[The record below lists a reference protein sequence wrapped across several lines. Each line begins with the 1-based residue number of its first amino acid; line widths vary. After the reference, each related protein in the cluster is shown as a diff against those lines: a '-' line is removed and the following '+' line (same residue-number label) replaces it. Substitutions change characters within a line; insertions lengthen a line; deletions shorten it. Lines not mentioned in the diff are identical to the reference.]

1 MKLSY
6 TLIAAALMST
16 TALAGTPT
24 TEAVVK
30 QDDFKR
36 LSGSLTGGYATNYT
50 GRGYVVS
57 HSVAQGDSVLFAA
70 LKTSYDFGREGYWT
84 FNNTIA
90 YQAPC
95 SGHTLYGNPTFGPN
109 VGAYMAAQ
117 KLAGMAAA
125 GMPVPAPGTPEYNA
139 ALAAGQ
145 KAHIKQAN
153 IENEF
158 AIVSDFKYTQEKW
171 NVAFGHKFVHG
182 GLLGVMAKHY
192 RDQGASC
199 VNEVFIAPEWT
210 PAKWVSIG
218 VTTSLSFQGIRGWW
232 FEPYVR
238 FKAPIV
244 GTPEDVKVAGIL
256 EFAMSATADYFD
268 GRYNACDNGTQA
280 FWIKFSTPWFIEKN
294 LILTPAVSFNWLGE
308 GGLKANECS
317 EFKAYTE
324 NSTMVP
330 FREFG
335 VVGSVSLTYTF

>member
-6 TLIAAALMST
+6 TLIAAALLST
-16 TALAGTPT
+16 TALAGTP
-24 TEAVVK
+24 AVTLE
-30 QDDFKR
+30 QAPDFKR

-57 HSVAQGDSVLFAA
+57 HSVAQGDSVFFTA
-70 LKTSYDFGREGYWT
+70 LKTSYDFGREGGWT

-90 YQAPC
+90 YQVPT
-95 SGHTLYGNPTFGPN
+95 SGHTLYGNPNAGPN
-109 VGAYMAAQ
+109 IILAGAAQ
-117 KLAGMAAA
+117 KLGMSVQEVMNLPQAVKDRIVREN
-125 GMPVPAPGTPEYNA
+125 GR
-139 ALAAGQ
+139 
-145 KAHIKQAN
+145 KIKQAN

-192 RDQGASC
+192 RWQGASC

-238 FKAPIV
+238 FKAPII
-244 GTPEDVKVAGIL
+244 GTPDDIKVAGVL

-268 GRYNACDNGTQA
+268 GRYNACDNGSQA
-280 FWIKFSTPWFIEKN
+280 FWIKFSTPWFIKKN
-294 LILTPAVSFNWLGE
+294 LILTPGVSFNWLGE
-308 GGLKANECS
+308 GGLKANQAS
-317 EFKAYTE
+317 EFKKYTE

>member
-6 TLIAAALMST
+6 TLIAAALLST
-16 TALAGTPT
+16 TALAGTPALT
-24 TEAVVK
+24 VEQAP
-30 QDDFKR
+30 DFKR

-57 HSVAQGDSVLFAA
+57 HSVAQGDSVLFTA
-70 LKTSYDFGREGYWT
+70 LKTSYDFGREGGWT
-84 FNNTIA
+84 LNNTIA
-90 YQAPC
+90 YQVPT
-95 SGHTLYGNPTFGPN
+95 SGHTLYGNPTLGPN

-117 KLAGMAAA
+117 KLAGMAAL
-125 GMPVPAPGTPEYNA
+125 GYPVPQPGTPEYAA
-139 ALAAGQ
+139 ALAQGQ
-145 KAHIKQAN
+145 NSHIKEAN

-158 AIVSDFKYTQEKW
+158 AIVTDVKYTQEKW
-171 NVAFGHKFVHG
+171 NVSFGHKFVHG

-199 VNEVFIAPEWT
+199 VNEVFISPEWT
-210 PAKWVSIG
+210 PAKWVSVG

-244 GTPEDVKVAGIL
+244 GTPEDIKVAGVL
-256 EFAMSATADYFD
+256 EFALSATADYFD

-280 FWIKFSTPWFIEKN
+280 FWIKFSAPWFIKKN
-294 LILTPAVSFNWLGE
+294 LILTPGVSFNWLGE
-308 GGLKANECS
+308 GGLKANQDS
-317 EFKAYTE
+317 EFKHYTE
-324 NSTMVP
+324 NSNMVP

>member
-6 TLIAAALMST
+6 TLIAAALLST
-16 TALAGTPT
+16 TALAGTP
-24 TEAVVK
+24 AVTLE
-30 QDDFKR
+30 QAPEFKR

-57 HSVAQGDSVLFAA
+57 HSVAEGDSVLFAA
-70 LKTSYDFGREGYWT
+70 LKTSYDFGREGAWT

-109 VGAYMAAQ
+109 AGVMAYCHQM
-117 KLAGMAAA
+117 GI
-125 GMPVPAPGTPEYNA
+125 TPQQ
-139 ALAAGQ
+139 LAASGQ
-145 KAHIKQAN
+145 MGAVSAAMQQKHIKPAN

-158 AIVSDFKYTQEKW
+158 AIVSDLKYTKEKW

-199 VNEVFIAPEWT
+199 VNEVFISPEWT
-210 PAKWVSIG
+210 PAKWVSVG

-244 GTPEDVKVAGIL
+244 GTPDDIKVAGVL
-256 EFAMSATADYFD
+256 EFALSATADYFD

-280 FWIKFSTPWFIEKN
+280 FWIKFSTPWFIKKN
-294 LILTPAVSFNWLGE
+294 LILTPGVSFNWLGE
-308 GGLKANECS
+308 GGVKANESS

-324 NSTMVP
+324 NSSMVP
-330 FREFG
+330 FRDFG

>member
-6 TLIAAALMST
+6 TLIAAALLST
-16 TALAGTPT
+16 TALAGTPALT
-24 TEAVVK
+24 LEQTP
-30 QDDFKR
+30 DFKR

-57 HSVAQGDSVLFAA
+57 HSVAGGDSVLFTA
-70 LKTSYDFGREGYWT
+70 LKTSYDFGREGGWT

-90 YQAPC
+90 YQAPT

-109 VGAYMAAQ
+109 AGVAVYCAQ
-117 KLAGMAAA
+117 MG
-125 GMPVPAPGTPEYNA
+125 VPMS
-139 ALAAGQ
+139 ALSAEQASQISQAMQQ
-145 KAHIKQAN
+145 KNIKQAN

-158 AIVSDFKYTQEKW
+158 AIVSDVKYTKEKW

-199 VNEVFIAPEWT
+199 VNEFFIAPEWT
-210 PAKWVSIG
+210 PAKWVSMG
-218 VTTSLSFQGIRGWW
+218 VTTSFSTQGIHGWW

-244 GTPEDVKVAGIL
+244 GTPDDIKVAGIL
-256 EFAMSATADYFD
+256 EFALSATADYFD

-280 FWIKFSTPWFIEKN
+280 FWIKFSTPWFIKKN
-294 LILTPAVSFNWLGE
+294 LILTPGVSFNWLGE
-308 GGLKANECS
+308 GGLKANQDS
-317 EFKAYTE
+317 EFKHYTE
-324 NSTMVP
+324 NVNMVP
-330 FREFG
+330 FRNFG

>member
-6 TLIAAALMST
+6 TLIAAALLST
-16 TALAGTPT
+16 TALAETP
-24 TEAVVK
+24 AVTLE
-30 QDDFKR
+30 QAPDFKR
-36 LSGSLTGGYATNYT
+36 LTGSLTGGYATNYT

-70 LKTSYDFGREGYWT
+70 LKTSYDFGRQGAWT

-90 YQAPC
+90 YQVPC

-109 VGAYMAAQ
+109 VGAYLAAQ

-125 GMPVPAPGTPEYNA
+125 GKPVPAPGTPAYNA
-139 ALAAGQ
+139 ALAQGA
-145 KAHIKQAN
+145 KTHVKPAN

-158 AIVSDFKYTQEKW
+158 AIVSDVKYTREKW

-199 VNEVFIAPEWT
+199 VNEIFITPEWT
-210 PAKWVSIG
+210 PAKWVSVG
-218 VTTSLSFQGIRGWW
+218 CTTSLSFQGIRGWW

-244 GTPEDVKVAGIL
+244 GTPEDIKVAGVL
-256 EFAMSATADYFD
+256 EFALSATADYFD

-280 FWIKFSTPWFIEKN
+280 FWIKFSAPWFIKEN
-294 LILTPAVSFNWLGE
+294 LILTPGVSFNWLGE
-308 GGLKANECS
+308 GGVKANESS
-317 EFKAYTE
+317 EFRKYTE
-324 NSTMVP
+324 NTSMVP

>member
-6 TLIAAALMST
+6 TLIAAALLST
-16 TALAGTPT
+16 TALAGTP
-24 TEAVVK
+24 AVTLE
-30 QDDFKR
+30 QAPDFKR

-57 HSVAQGDSVLFAA
+57 HSVAQGDSVLFSA
-70 LKTSYDFGREGYWT
+70 LKTSYDFGREGGWT

-90 YQAPC
+90 YQAPT
-95 SGHTLYGNPTFGPN
+95 SGHTLYGNPNVGPN
-109 VGAYMAAQ
+109 HILAGAAQ
-117 KLAGMAAA
+117 KLN
-125 GMPVPAPGTPEYNA
+125 MPLSAVMNMPQEVKDQIVSQNA
-139 ALAAGQ
+139 R
-145 KAHIKQAN
+145 KIKQAN

-199 VNEVFIAPEWT
+199 INEVFIAPEWT
-210 PAKWVSIG
+210 PAKWISMG

-238 FKAPIV
+238 LKAPIV
-244 GTPEDVKVAGIL
+244 GTPEDVKVAGVL

-268 GRYNACDNGTQA
+268 GRYNACDNGSQA
-280 FWIKFSTPWFIEKN
+280 FWIKFSTPWFIKKN
-294 LILTPAVSFNWLGE
+294 LILTPGVSFNWLGE
-308 GGLKANECS
+308 GGLKANQAS
-317 EFKAYTE
+317 EFKEYTE
-324 NSTMVP
+324 NSSMIP

>member
-6 TLIAAALMST
+6 TLIAAALLST
-16 TALAGTPT
+16 TALAGTP
-24 TEAVVK
+24 AVTLE
-30 QDDFKR
+30 QAPDFKR

-57 HSVAQGDSVLFAA
+57 HSVAQGDSVFFTA
-70 LKTSYDFGREGYWT
+70 LKTSYDFGREGAWT

-109 VGAYMAAQ
+109 
-117 KLAGMAAA
+117 AGVLVYCQQM
-125 GMPVPAPGTPEYNA
+125 GITPQQ
-139 ALAAGQ
+139 LAASGQ
-145 KAHIKQAN
+145 LGAVSQAMQQKHIKQAN
-153 IENEF
+153 IENEL
-158 AIVSDFKYTQEKW
+158 AIVSDFKYTREKW

-199 VNEVFIAPEWT
+199 VNEVFITPEWT
-210 PAKWVSIG
+210 PAKWVSVG

-238 FKAPIV
+238 FKAPII
-244 GTPEDVKVAGIL
+244 GTPEDVKVAGVL
-256 EFAMSATADYFD
+256 EFALSATADYFD

-280 FWIKFSTPWFIEKN
+280 FWIKFSTPWFIKKN
-294 LILTPAVSFNWLGE
+294 LILTPGVSFNWLGE
-308 GGLKANECS
+308 GGLKANEAS
-317 EFKAYTE
+317 EYRAYTE
-324 NSTMVP
+324 NSSMVP
-330 FREFG
+330 FRDFG